1 MLTWEVLQTPE
12 AKAAA
17 HDGGYGGNLSEGEKA
32 RVPRMTRDPAHP
44 GERPPGSQQGVHLSQ
59 PLRGK
64 KKKKI
69 YIYIYIYLQC
79 FYSFWSACELWAG
92 WVLEAWKEL
101 TCFHKLWKIK
111 RPKWKSPYNPWTWVR
126 AERRKAV
133 PPALWIVRESD
144 FSEREYFNPVGPSGF

>member
-17 HDGGYGGNLSEGEKA
+17 HDGGDGGNLSKGEKA

-64 KKKKI
+64 KKKI
-69 YIYIYIYLQC
+69 YIYIYI
-79 FYSFWSACELWAG
+79 FTSNVSIVFGVRVSFGLVES
-92 WVLEAWKEL
+92 WKHE
-101 TCFHKLWKIK
+101 
-111 RPKWKSPYNPWTWVR
+111 KS
-126 AERRKAV
+126 
-133 PPALWIVRESD
+133 
-144 FSEREYFNPVGPSGF
+144 